1 MSTTPTVKE
10 KDDSDKENH
19 HFFTTAERSYVIFII
34 IAALISFL
42 PLFAALQ
49 TTKDI
54 SSSRTIAMILTSSSY
69 RESAVAS
76 LALVLPTAIDSILD
90 VLFRHSDQL
99 MERKS
104 IGLSKLE
111 RWLFVIG
118 IALPSG
124 TVFLPLSVS
133 ETVAYVYFV
142 SSTYAMITLCIGSM
156 LVFYSRKCADKWTK
170 KNTWC
175 ALVFVCLACMV
186 HSISW

>member
-1 MSTTPTVKE
+1 MATTPTKQE
-10 KDDSDKENH
+10 NDQSSDYVH
-19 HFFTTAERSYVIFII
+19 DTAERSYFFFVIISAF
-34 IAALISFL
+34 ISFL

-54 SSSRTIAMILTSSSY
+54 ASSQTVTVILTSSSY
-69 RESAVAS
+69 RESAIAS
-76 LALVLPTAIDSILD
+76 LALIIPTAIDSILD

-111 RWLFVIG
+111 RFIFIIG

-124 TVFLPLSVS
+124 TIFLPLSVS
-133 ETVAYVYFV
+133 EAVGFVYFV
-142 SSTYAMITLCIGSM
+142 SSIYAMVILCIGSM

-175 ALVFVCLACMV
+175 TLIFVCLACMV